1 MKRLPLSERL
11 FLELYDGRPYHGLHY
26 REVPKPAQALAK
38 RGLVRVVHCQS
49 SHGPSVVVYLVDQTR
64 EVVVQS

>member
-1 MKRLPLSERL
+1 MKRRTLSERL

-38 RGLVRVVHCQS
+38 RGLVRVVRCS
-49 SHGPSVVVYLVDQTR
+49 SGHGDSVVVYLMDQTR
-64 EVVVQS
+64 EVAVQS